1 MRWIL
6 ISIVLLTQ
14 WAFGISGEQ
23 IFKKK
28 CQSCHTYYIP
38 QNTLLQ
44 NFLEHNNTELNLKAP
59 TLNQLSFTLK
69 HKIGD
74 RKNDAESQQFE
85 IENYLSEYLENPE
98 KKKSLLPHEINRF
111 FKEMP
116 KIKLDEDEIEA
127 VTIYIYEYAKN
138 IIKEHSTKR
147 YSYKEALKIAKAENK
162 IILIYGYLPYCGYCI
177 KMERRVMVEP
187 KVKEALDKDFVLV
200 KLNVA
205 MEKLPLGLKRLM
217 TPSFYFIDS
226 DGKTILDKVEGYGDA
241 KEFLE
246 ILEFIKGM
254 KKSGS

>member
-1 MRWIL
+1 MRL
-6 ISIVLLTQ
+6 VFISIVLLTQ

-44 NFLEHNNTELNLKAP
+44 NFLEHNNTELKLTAP
-59 TLNQLSFTLK
+59 TLNQLSFALK

-85 IENYLSEYLENPE
+85 MENYLSDYLENPDKE
-98 KKKSLLPHEINRF
+98 KSLLSYDINRF
-111 FKEMP
+111 FKQMP
-116 KIKLDEDEIEA
+116 KIELNEDELEA
-127 VTIYIYEYAKN
+127 VTIYIYDYAKR

-147 YSYKEALKIAKAENK
+147 YSFKEALKIAKAEDK
-162 IILIYGYLPYCGYCI
+162 IIVLYGHLPYCSYCI

-187 KVKEALDKDFVLV
+187 KVKAMLDKHFVLV

-246 ILEFIKGM
+246 LLEFIRGIKQ
-254 KKSGS
+254 